1 MKINVKATN
10 LDLTPSL
17 NIYIEKKLMPLAKFI
32 KSFDVMGE
40 VEIWVEVARTTK
52 HHHKGQVFRAEA
64 DLRLP
69 GRILR
74 AEEELPDLR
83 VAIDAVKDKIRL
95 EIEKYKTW
103 ALKKGRRD
111 APKSHAQK

>member
-32 KSFDVMGE
+32 KRFDIVGE

-64 DLRLP
+64 DLSLP

-83 VAIDAVKDKIRL
+83 AAIDAVKDKFRL
-95 EIEKYKTW
+95 EIKKYKTW
-103 ALKKGRRD
+103 TLEKNRHDTSKNRDLK
-111 APKSHAQK
+111 